1 MAHGMHRR
9 LKSPK
14 VLAMMRLLTILAI
27 SSTFI
32 VPAFAQEPSNPLFTS
47 SLVAWTTMQTPQP
60 PEGNPL
66 PPRSA
71 PEPQPNV
78 QVPENP
84 PDSSTAPATP
94 DATAPAGQQQTATQT
109 FTGTV
114 SKQGDTYVLSIPGS
128 ESYKLDDQDRAKQFE
143 GQKVRVL
150 GMLDQ
155 GSAVIH
161 VQTIAPLS

>member
-1 MAHGMHRR
+1 
-9 LKSPK
+9 
-14 VLAMMRLLTILAI
+14 
-27 SSTFI
+27 
-32 VPAFAQEPSNPLFTS
+32 
-47 SLVAWTTMQTPQP
+47 
-60 PEGNPL
+60 
-66 PPRSA
+66 
-71 PEPQPNV
+71 V

>member
-1 MAHGMHRR
+1 
-9 LKSPK
+9 
-14 VLAMMRLLTILAI
+14 MMRLLTILAI
-27 SSTFI
+27 GSTFC
-32 VPAFAQEPSNPLFTS
+32 VPAFAQEPSNPMFTS

-78 QVPENP
+78 QAPENP
-84 PDSSTAPATP
+84 PDSSTGAA
-94 DATAPAGQQQTATQT
+94 DQQQPAAQT

-128 ESYKLDDQDRAKQFE
+128 ESYKLDDQDRAKE
-143 GQKVRVL
+143 YDGQKVHVL

-161 VQTIAPLS
+161 VQTIGPIS